1 MSIALITGSCGLI
14 GSESVKFFLKKGFD
28 VIGIDNNTRKK
39 LFGLDGDISL
49 VQKQLNRDKHY
60 YHKSIN
66 IINYSSLETIF
77 KNYGKQI
84 QIIIHTAAQPSH
96 DWAYQSPILDF
107 KINAEGT
114 LNLLEL
120 FKKYSSTAKFVFT
133 STNKVYGDTPN
144 QLRFYEKKYRYELK
158 SNHKFYNGINEN
170 MNIDNS
176 THSLFGVSKA
186 YADLAVQEY
195 GKNFGLNTVCFR
207 GGCLT
212 GPSHKGAKL
221 HGFLSY
227 LVKCAIKNKTYTILG
242 YKGKQV
248 RDNIHSYD
256 FINCIWEYYK
266 KPIPGEVFNIGG
278 TRFSNCSI
286 LEAVNLI
293 EKITSTKMKIK
304 FSKQQRTGDHQ
315 WYITNMQKF
324 YKYYPKYKLTY
335 SIKNILE
342 EIIEEVK

>member
-1 MSIALITGSCGLI
+1 MSVALITGSCGLI

-28 VIGIDNNTRKK
+28 VVGIDNNTRKK

-66 IINYSSLETIF
+66 IINYSNLEAIF

-96 DWAYQSPILDF
+96 DWAYQNPILDF

-120 FKKYSSTAKFVFT
+120 FRKYSSTAKFVFT

-144 QLRFYEKKYRYELK
+144 QLKFYEKKYRYELK
-158 SNHKFYNGINEN
+158 SNHKLYNGINEH

-248 RDNIHSYD
+248 RDNIHSHD

-286 LEAVNLI
+286 LEAINLI
-293 EKITSTKMKIK
+293 EKITSKKMKIK
-304 FSKQQRTGDHQ
+304 FSKQQRTGDHK

-324 YKYYPKYKLTY
+324 YKHYPNYKLQY
-335 SIKNILE
+335 SLKSILK
-342 EIIEEVK
+342 EIIEALN

>member
-1 MSIALITGSCGLI
+1 MSIVLITGSCGLI

-28 VIGIDNNTRKK
+28 VVGIDNNTRKK

-66 IINYSSLETIF
+66 IINYSSLKAIF

-96 DWAYQSPILDF
+96 DWAYQNPILDF

-120 FKKYSSTAKFVFT
+120 FRKYSSTAKFVFT
-133 STNKVYGDTPN
+133 STNKIYGDTPN
-144 QLRFYEKKYRYELK
+144 HLKFYEKKYRYELK
-158 SNHKFYNGINEN
+158 SSHKLYNGINEH

-176 THSLFGVSKA
+176 THGLFGVSKA

-227 LVKCAIKNKTYTILG
+227 LVKCAIKNKIYTILG

-248 RDNIHSYD
+248 RDNIHSHD

-293 EKITSTKMKIK
+293 ETIIGKKMKIK
-304 FSKQQRTGDHQ
+304 FSKLQRTGDHQ
-315 WYITNMQKF
+315 WYITDMQKF
-324 YKYYPKYKLTY
+324 YKYYPNYKLTY
-335 SIKNILE
+335 SIENILE
-342 EIIEEVK
+342 EIIEAAI